1 VSQVFYVDFSAD
13 NSVRMAIAAPRQ
25 RPPAPYVCICKSRE
39 ELDAEIGTFMAA
51 SGNPALMGA
60 ALSVC
65 GWERGG
71 VFEMPNLSYS
81 IDRDWI
87 RTRLNVSRVHL
98 VNDIV
103 AAALSID
110 LLKASELVPIY
121 AAKGDPNTPK
131 AMVGLGRSLGTTTL
145 TADEFGAA
153 MATPS
158 AGGHCDLAATT
169 EREFAVVRYLKA
181 TYGRASRVRALS
193 NQGLVNVY
201 DALTDLAG
209 EAVSSPAPQDVVARA
224 RNGEAR
230 AREAVALVLGWLAA
244 TASDT
249 VLSVGARGGVYLAG
263 SFFTLVGDL
272 FDVDAFAARFTDK
285 GRLSDMLSAVPV
297 FLVAAAE
304 PEMIGLSTLFM
315 DR

>member
-1 VSQVFYVDFSAD
+1 VFQVFYVDFSAD

-25 RPPAPYVCICKSRE
+25 RPPAPYVCICKNRE
-39 ELDAEIGTFMAA
+39 ELDAEIGAFLTA
-51 SGNPALMGA
+51 SGHPQLIGA

-65 GWERGG
+65 GWERDG

-87 RTRLNVSRVHL
+87 RTRLGVSRVHL

-103 AAALSID
+103 AAALAID
-110 LLKASELVPIY
+110 LLHADELIPVY
-121 AAKGDPNTPK
+121 VAKGDPNHPK
-131 AMVGLGRSLGTTTL
+131 AVVALGRSLGTTTL

-169 EREFAVVRYLKA
+169 EREFAVIRYLSERF
-181 TYGRASRVRALS
+181 GHVSRVRALS
-193 NQGLVNVY
+193 TQGLVNVY
-201 DALTDLAG
+201 DALADIDGA
-209 EAVSSPAPQDVVARA
+209 AVSSPLPQTLIGMAREGDARA
-224 RNGEAR
+224 A
-230 AREAVALVLGWLAA
+230 EAVELVLGWLAA

-249 VLSVGARGGVYLAG
+249 VLAVGARGGMYLAG

-272 FDVDAFAARFTDK
+272 FDAKAFAARFTAK
-285 GRLSDMLSAVPV
+285 GRLSEFLAAVPV
-297 FLVAAAE
+297 FIVTAAD
-304 PEMIGLSTLFM
+304 PEMIGLSTLFT